1 MERNAILKLA
11 ESYDSFYLYEEA
23 VILRNINRLKA
34 DFPGVSFLY
43 SAKCNP
49 YPKVLE
55 CVLAQGFGID
65 AASAAECVMGQR
77 AGLEPN
83 QILYSAPGK
92 TLADIKAALPIA
104 TVIADSAGEVGRIQ
118 QAAAELGITA
128 DIGLRVNPDF
138 SYGTDSGAAS
148 KFGIDEAQIYA
159 KLPEWK
165 QLPNIRIVG
174 IHTHLKSQELSVEVL
189 KSYYQKMFRLAVSM
203 REVFGILK
211 FLNLGSGMGIPMRET
226 EQPFDTAALGQEAQR
241 LMTAFRE
248 KLPETRVCIETGRYV
263 SGTAGTYAARVV
275 DKKISYG
282 KTFVLLNNTLN
293 GFAVPP

>member
-165 QLPNIRIVG
+165 DR
-174 IHTHLKSQELSVEVL
+174 KS
-189 KSYYQKMFRLAVSM
+189 
-203 REVFGILK
+203 
-211 FLNLGSGMGIPMRET
+211 
-226 EQPFDTAALGQEAQR
+226 
-241 LMTAFRE
+241 
-248 KLPETRVCIETGRYV
+248 
-263 SGTAGTYAARVV
+263 VV
-275 DKKISYG
+275 
-282 KTFVLLNNTLN
+282 
-293 GFAVPP
+293 